1 MIWTSVVAAAA
12 VLVAPAEGAGSLT
25 LTNVRATYGVLGPAR
40 GGEKVLKI
48 LPGDQYV
55 LCFDIDG
62 ITVGPD
68 GKVTYGI
75 GIEVSRSDGRVV
87 FRQEPAAKDAPAS
100 FGGRTA
106 PAHVLLDV
114 GLQTQPGVKT
124 LKVTVT
130 DQATN
135 ATASLTRDVEV
146 LPPDFGLV
154 RVSITNDRDGRLP
167 AAALGVGQAAWLQ
180 LGAVGFARPGGDQ
193 PPAVSFSLRF
203 LDEAGKPTQAKPI
216 EVPALKGHSPGQT
229 LVPVQFLLSPNRPG
243 KFTAEIT
250 ATDEVGKKTA
260 TLSVPLTV
268 VEAK

>member
-1 MIWTSVVAAAA
+1 MIEQRSVA
-12 VLVAPAEGAGSLT
+12 
-25 LTNVRATYGVLGPAR
+25 
-40 GGEKVLKI
+40 
-48 LPGDQYV
+48 
-55 LCFDIDG
+55 DI
-62 ITVGPD
+62 
-68 GKVTYGI
+68 
-75 GIEVSRSDGRVV
+75 
-87 FRQEPAAKDAPAS
+87 
-100 FGGRTA
+100 
-106 PAHVLLDV
+106 
-114 GLQTQPGVKT
+114 QPGTRVRWMGEEW
-124 LKVTVT
+124 TVVVIH
-130 DQATN
+130 QHP
-135 ATASLTRDVEV
+135 R
-146 LPPDFGLV
+146 FGHFFNV
-154 RVSITNDRDGRLP
+154 TNDRDGRLP

-216 EVPALKGHSPGQT
+216 EVPALKGLSPGQT